1 MPRITLKTTRT
12 KRVRFDITSV
22 PTKKLTE
29 EILKRLQDQ
38 LAARSQRDYKSHR
51 GRYVA
56 DWVRKDKDERKDP
69 VDVDTESDTSTDG
82 SEIRVS
88 EKNYRIGRFK
98 YFVRL
103 ASPIIF
109 V

>member
-1 MPRITLKTTRT
+1 M
-12 KRVRFDITSV
+12 
-22 PTKKLTE
+22 
-29 EILKRLQDQ
+29 
-38 LAARSQRDYKSHR
+38 
-51 GRYVA
+51 A